1 MMLSVNARGKLV
13 GYFVDQLQENGDRQP
28 ELETEIFAKR
38 TDCQAKKDGIIAH
51 SGDSKCQ
58 LLETLDKIDVVGE
71 GCHENV
77 FIGNHCKSIVSN
89 SEKLCSLVLDEPAF
103 HNHISESFDI
113 YSEHH
118 QIILSKRVFTKAE
131 TLSVKEL

>member
-1 MMLSVNARGKLV
+1 M
-13 GYFVDQLQENGDRQP
+13 GYFVGKLQENGDRQS

-38 TDCQAKKDGIIAH
+38 TDCQAKKDGITAP
-51 SGDSKCQ
+51 SGDSECQ
-58 LLETLDKIDVVGE
+58 LLETLDKIEVVGE
-71 GCHENV
+71 ASHENV
-77 FIGNHCKSIVSN
+77 FIGNHRKSMASN
-89 SEKLCSLVLDEPAF
+89 SEKLCGLVLDEPAF